1 MGRHRPDSDRI
12 RRRVAAAVDAPLSG
26 TIIRPLGP
34 IGPVGPSGP
43 LSANGPLGANGPLRP
58 PGSIGS
64 STRTED
70 GRIITRQH
78 RLGRTVTKAPSSRRR
93 RSSRSTSP
101 DRLPRSHNWPRS
113 RRHSVARRGTI
124 AGALLAIVSIMALTA
139 LALLGP
145 SGSNSP
151 APPTTTVTAKPRPSA
166 TPVTTSPV
174 VRTPAAS
181 PQATTVVPPEPA
193 KSSPAG
199 TSGGSA
205 AVPDA
210 TSDASAA
217 RRSAGPDPADPG
229 SASGGGGAPSPSA
242 GPSANHG
249 DSRSSLPS
257 GTFAGIGGGIYTSTV
272 APFPSGSQVRLP
284 GPGTLDWVL
293 FGGSWNGVQNRAAI
307 VMPLI
312 DTDTL
317 LGTSVPS
324 SSGFDWTEGTPVATG
339 VDDTD
344 RLSLQGSAR
353 LTVFVSQSPLTLD
366 VLLGSGSGRV
376 QIIVTSIGGTQTF
389 TQTLPSPIA
398 DGSADGVVS
407 IGLPAGIGTTSI
419 TISSGGTS
427 GWTLAAAV
435 LR

>member
-1 MGRHRPDSDRI
+1 MGRHHPDSDRI
-12 RRRVAAAVDAPLSG
+12 RGRVAAAVDAPLSS

-43 LSANGPLGANGPLRP
+43 LSANGPLRPL
-58 PGSIGS
+58 GSIGS
-64 STRTED
+64 GTRTGD

-78 RLGRTVTKAPSSRRR
+78 RLGRTVAKTPSSRRR

-101 DRLPRSHNWPRS
+101 DRLPRSHHWPRS
-113 RRHSVARRGTI
+113 RRRSVARRGTI
-124 AGALLAIVSIMALTA
+124 TGALLAIMSITALTA

-166 TPVTTSPV
+166 TLVTTSPV
-174 VRTPAAS
+174 VRTPVTS
-181 PQATTVVPPEPA
+181 PQATAAVPPEPA
-193 KSSPAG
+193 RSSPAG
-199 TSGGSA
+199 TSGVSA

-242 GPSANHG
+242 GPSTGPSANHG
-249 DSRSSLPS
+249 DSRSSLPG
-257 GTFAGIGGGIYTSTV
+257 GTFAGLGGGIYTSTV
-272 APFPSGSQVRLP
+272 APFPSGSRVRLP

-293 FGGSWNGVQNRAAI
+293 FGGSWDGVQNRAAI

-312 DTDTL
+312 DTGTL

-407 IGLPAGIGTTSI
+407 IGLPAGIGTTSV